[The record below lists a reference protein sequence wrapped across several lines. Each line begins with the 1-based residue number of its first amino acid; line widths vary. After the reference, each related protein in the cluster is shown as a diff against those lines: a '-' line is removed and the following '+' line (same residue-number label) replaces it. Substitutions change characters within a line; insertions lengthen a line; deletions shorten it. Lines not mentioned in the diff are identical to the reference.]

1 MFKRLWQVGFILVL
15 AFSVY
20 STGFAKDAAGKITYL
35 KGDAWIESGFAKNP
49 LRSGSIVYSGDK
61 IRTGDGSRVHM
72 KFLDKTFFALGPEA
86 KMNVDVFTENDGAD
100 ENFGASILKGAFR
113 FVSGLFGKKNP
124 DSVSV
129 RISVATIG
137 IRGTH
142 VAGEVFERVDTDSG
156 VIETSAQVMLLEN
169 EDGGDSAIEVSNQ
182 YGSVV
187 IDEPGYGTVIPDEHS
202 PPGAVRRLQIRS
214 INNLLRAIRNS
225 TRSSTQKRKL
235 P

>member
-1 MFKRLWQVGFILVL
+1 MFRRTLQIGLIWIL

-20 STGFAKDAAGKITYL
+20 STGFAGDPAGKIIYL
-35 KGDAWIESGFAKNP
+35 KGDAWVKSGFAKKR
-49 LRSGSIVYSGDK
+49 LKSGSIVYSGDQ

-72 KFLDKTFFALGPEA
+72 RFLDKTFFALGAEA
-86 KMNVDVFTENDGAD
+86 KMNVDVFSESENAD
-100 ENFGASILKGAFR
+100 ESFGASILKGAFR
-113 FVSGLFGKKNP
+113 FVSGLFAKKKP
-124 DSVSV
+124 KSVSIRV
-129 RISVATIG
+129 SVGTIG

-142 VAGEVFERVDTDSG
+142 VAGEVFEREETDTG
-156 VIETSAQVMLLEN
+156 VIETSAQIMLLEN

-187 IDEPGYGTVIPDEHS
+187 IDEPGYGTLIPDEHS
-202 PPGAVRRLQIRS
+202 PPGAVRRMQIRT
-214 INNLLRAIRNS
+214 INNLLRAIRNT